1 MSEILILGDIHGR
14 SFWKEP
20 CNNWTGKIIF
30 LGDYHDPY
38 GEYIIEEPDKVESL
52 TNLKELATFVENR
65 RHTSDVICLL
75 GNHDLVYFNGNG
87 KCRFDYW
94 EQKEVKELISSL
106 NPQLYYIYEDLTLKE
121 PHKYLFSHA
130 GITKD
135 WLDYNNL
142 ELKDLDSIDITN
154 LSPLDQIP
162 YSRSGYNKY
171 GSCVWND
178 LEDFQLQTP
187 YKDYYQIFGHSWGG
201 RTKPLITDKYAM
213 LDCCKPF
220 VLDTEN
226 NELKE
231 WKLNS

>member
-1 MSEILILGDIHGR
+1 MTKILIIPDVHGR
-14 SFWKEP
+14 GFWKEP

-38 GEYIIEEPDKVESL
+38 GEYVVGEPDKAESL
-52 TNLKELATFVENR
+52 INLKELVTFVENR
-65 RHTSDVICLL
+65 RKISDVICLL
-75 GNHDLVYFNGNG
+75 GNHDLAYFNGVG
-87 KCRFDYW
+87 KCRFDSYK
-94 EQKEVKELISSL
+94 QIEVRFLIRTL
-106 NPQLYYIYEDLTLKE
+106 NPQIYYIYEDLTPE
-121 PHKYLFSHA
+121 VPNKYLFSHA

-135 WLDYNNL
+135 WMDYNDM
-142 ELKDLDSIDITN
+142 ELKDLNDVNLNN
-154 LSPLDQIP
+154 LSALDHIP
-162 YSRSGYNKY
+162 YSRGGYNKY
-171 GSCVWND
+171 GSCIWND
-178 LEDFQLQTP
+178 LGDFQLQTP

-220 VLDTEN
+220 VLDTET

>member
-1 MSEILILGDIHGR
+1 MLENSLKTEI
-14 SFWKEP
+14 KEL
-20 CNNWTGKIIF
+20 NEKGVQ
-30 LGDYHDPY
+30 
-38 GEYIIEEPDKVESL
+38 IIENNVKIDRNGDSL
-52 TNLKELATFVENR
+52 KMIGNLVVIELNNKKADVENR

-94 EQKEVKELISSL
+94 QQKEVKELISSL
-106 NPQLYYIYEDLTLKE
+106 NPQLYYIYEDLTTQE

-135 WLDYNNL
+135 WIDYNNL
-142 ELKDLDSIDITN
+142 ELKDLDSIDTTN
-154 LSPLDQIP
+154 LSALDHIP
-162 YSRSGYNKY
+162 YSRGGYNKY

-187 YKDYYQIFGHSWGG
+187 YKGYYQIFGHSWGG
-201 RTKPLITDKYAM
+201 RTKPLITDKHAM

-220 VLDTEN
+220 VLNTETN
-226 NELKE
+226 KIEE
-231 WKLNS
+231 WHI

>member
-1 MSEILILGDIHGR
+1 MYSEDI
-14 SFWKEP
+14 
-20 CNNWTGKIIF
+20 
-30 LGDYHDPY
+30 
-38 GEYIIEEPDKVESL
+38 
-52 TNLKELATFVENR
+52 A
-65 RHTSDVICLL
+65 
-75 GNHDLVYFNGNG
+75 
-87 KCRFDYW
+87 
-94 EQKEVKELISSL
+94 EQIKEVKELISSL

-154 LSPLDQIP
+154 LSALDHIP
-162 YSRSGYNKY
+162 YSRGGYNKY

-187 YKDYYQIFGHSWGG
+187 YKGYYQIFGHSWGG
-201 RTKPLITDKYAM
+201 RTKPLITDKHAM

-220 VLDTEN
+220 VLNTETN
-226 NELKE
+226 KIEE
-231 WKLNS
+231 WHI